1 MEVLTSVTIGSLP
14 VICAGALEGFGAVA
28 VDAARQ
34 TDALGTL
41 RALPAKK
48 AIVGHRNL
56 TAGWLNPWTNLS

>member
-28 VDAARQ
+28 VDAAGQ

-48 AIVGHRNL
+48 AVVGHRI
-56 TAGWLNPWTNLS
+56 